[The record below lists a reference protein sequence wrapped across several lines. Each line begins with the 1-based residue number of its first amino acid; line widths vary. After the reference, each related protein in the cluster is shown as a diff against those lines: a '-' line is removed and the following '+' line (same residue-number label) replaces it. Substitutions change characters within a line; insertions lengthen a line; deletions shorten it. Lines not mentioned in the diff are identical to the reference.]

1 TELDELEA
9 LAPNLSRE
17 DSSPQEADWDA
28 INKELEDFMDGED
41 DSESDAESIVS
52 VSSRDSSSTAI
63 RTPPSQRKRK
73 RKRAEE
79 GAETAE
85 EGEGTTDGEDAQGSE
100 LQKRRKKALDR
111 STSLANVA
119 STLSS
124 PGAKSGSLMVPE
136 DPGGGG
142 GDSTDDE
149 DAALAAELEAEMA
162 RQDEEEEEANA

>member
-1 TELDELEA
+1 
-9 LAPNLSRE
+9 
-17 DSSPQEADWDA
+17 
-28 INKELEDFMDGED
+28 
-41 DSESDAESIVS
+41 
-52 VSSRDSSSTAI
+52 
-63 RTPPSQRKRK
+63 
-73 RKRAEE
+73 
-79 GAETAE
+79 
-85 EGEGTTDGEDAQGSE
+85 DAQGSE